1 MFEYWRLKRRSNL
14 NQQLVEEDSGEPEAA
29 TAEQRY
35 RRITQLRT
43 DLEKSRNLLCL
54 IMKRERV
61 KRQILRCDREI
72 KLKEMKFLGSKVQL
86 SDWTKSELSLNS
98 NDLDDSR
105 DGKTEADDAAQF
117 LEDLDFDRPKSPKQP
132 SRVPKPL
139 PKAAVINSIKKKR
152 PSQDDQG
159 EFLLVFPDNFKF

>member
-35 RRITQLRT
+35 RRITQSRT

-132 SRVPKPL
+132 TRVPKPL
-139 PKAAVINSIKKKR
+139 PKAAVINSIKKER
-152 PSQDDQG
+152 PRQDDQG